1 MSVEI
6 SILLVHIYYTE
17 NLNYIS
23 ILYITIVQS
32 MEALLGGG
40 STINVC
46 RNEHSIGS
54 YLVYRESEL
63 YFHPLHY

>member
-23 ILYITIVQS
+23 ILYITRVQS

-40 STINVC
+40 GGGGHPQLMSV
-46 RNEHSIGS
+46 EMSIV
-54 YLVYRESEL
+54 LV
-63 YFHPLHY
+63 HI